1 MTLNAKMTMPDSQRY
16 PWNHYQIINEKD
28 IVVFLIWKVII
39 SVSFSITSYKQEV
52 RKETANENKHLKTK
66 KNIDI

>member
-1 MTLNAKMTMPDSQRY
+1 MAMPDLQLY
-16 PWNHYQIINEKD
+16 PWNIYQIINEKD

-66 KNIDI
+66 TKNIDI

>member
-1 MTLNAKMTMPDSQRY
+1 MAMPDSQRY
-16 PWNHYQIINEKD
+16 PWNIYEED

-52 RKETANENKHLKTK
+52 RKETANENKHLKK
-66 KNIDI
+66 KTLISY